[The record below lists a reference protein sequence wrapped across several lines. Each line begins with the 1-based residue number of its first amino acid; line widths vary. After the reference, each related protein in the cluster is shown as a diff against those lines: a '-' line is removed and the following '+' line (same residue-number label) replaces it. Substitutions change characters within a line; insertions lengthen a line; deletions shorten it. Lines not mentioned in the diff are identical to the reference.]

1 MSLILFVLHDAIDK
15 LQIWV
20 ALDVYYNVERNE
32 LYNAHGA
39 VTDTPTILR
48 LVSPCRIDEMNN
60 WKEDGAIFA
69 ELGME

>member
-1 MSLILFVLHDAIDK
+1 MGLLRLLSPLRPRIRPQFNF
-15 LQIWV
+15 
-20 ALDVYYNVERNE
+20 YYDVERNE

-48 LVSPCRIDEMNN
+48 LVSPCRIDDMNI
-60 WKEDGAIFA
+60 WTEDGSIFA